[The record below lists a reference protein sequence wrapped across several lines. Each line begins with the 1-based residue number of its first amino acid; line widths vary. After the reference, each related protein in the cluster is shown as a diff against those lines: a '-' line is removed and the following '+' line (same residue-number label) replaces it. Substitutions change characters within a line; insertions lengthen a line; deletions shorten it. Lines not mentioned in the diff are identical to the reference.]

1 MEVVPAMTIRIVP
14 IGRGLEERRMSKRV
28 ALYAR
33 ISTVTKGQDVETQ
46 LIPLRQWAELKGYSV
61 FREYIDV
68 GISGSKERR
77 PALDLLMKDAKQH
90 RFDIVAVAR
99 FDRFARSV
107 KHLLAALATF
117 ESLQIDFISLNESI
131 DTTTPMG
138 KAVFTI
144 LGAIAELERNL
155 IRERVLAG
163 LARARREGKHFG
175 RPLSEDAKHIDPAE
189 VVGRIQ
195 QQETIYQ
202 IAKFYGVARSTI
214 RRIRSRY
221 EKDLQRGMA
230 RIPGQ
235 NTSSGHGETP
245 IPTVHSAG

>member
-1 MEVVPAMTIRIVP
+1 MTIRIVP
-14 IGRGLEERRMSKRV
+14 IGRGLQERQMSKRV

-77 PALDLLMKDAKQH
+77 PALDLLMNDARHH
-90 RFDIVAVAR
+90 RFDILAVAR

-107 KHLLAALATF
+107 KHLLTALATF
-117 ESLQIDFISLNESI
+117 ESLQIDFISLSESI
-131 DTTTPMG
+131 DTTTPMV

-155 IRERVLAG
+155 IRERVIAG
-163 LARARREGKHFG
+163 MDRSRRQGKRFG
-175 RPLSEDAKHIDPAE
+175 RPLVED
-189 VVGRIQ
+189 
-195 QQETIYQ
+195 
-202 IAKFYGVARSTI
+202 
-214 RRIRSRY
+214 
-221 EKDLQRGMA
+221 
-230 RIPGQ
+230 
-235 NTSSGHGETP
+235 N
-245 IPTVHSAG
+245 